1 MEPSEEVTGPLVINE
16 FKFLRELCKGV
27 SPIDR
32 RIRFIGIVNHDGKLL
47 TGLKEEGAAIPMS
60 DARSRGT
67 HESFFV
73 LSSLI
78 EGIKDINSCSADN
91 RTLQISITEFNST
104 MLIVI
109 PLNCQQIPVHLF
121 RITELKRRVPI
132 HNTRWYRPM
141 IFTM

>member
-1 MEPSEEVTGPLVINE
+1 MVINE
-16 FKFLRELCKGV
+16 FKFLRELCKSI

-32 RIRFIGIVNHDGKLL
+32 RIRFVGIVNHDGKLL
-47 TGLKEEGAAIPMS
+47 TGLKEATIPMS

-78 EGIKDINSCSADN
+78 EGIKDINSCSTDN
-91 RTLQISITEFNST
+91 KTLQISITEFNST

-109 PLNCQQIPVHLF
+109 PLNCQSDRYLF
-121 RITELKRRVPI
+121 IYLESRSLNEEFLSIILDGIDP
-132 HNTRWYRPM
+132 
-141 IFTM
+141 

>member
-1 MEPSEEVTGPLVINE
+1 MVKNE
-16 FKFLRELCKGV
+16 FKFLRELCRSI

-32 RIRFIGIVNHDGKLL
+32 RIRFVGIVNHDGKLL
-47 TGLKEEGAAIPMS
+47 TGLKEATIPMS
-60 DARSRGT
+60 DTRSRGT

-78 EGIKDINSCSADN
+78 EGIKDINSCSAEN

-109 PLNCQQIPVHLF
+109 PLNCQSDRYLCIYLESRSFNEEFLSIILDGIDP
-121 RITELKRRVPI
+121 
-132 HNTRWYRPM
+132 
-141 IFTM
+141 

>member
-1 MEPSEEVTGPLVINE
+1 MKTPLKNEKKMVINE
-16 FKFLRELCKGV
+16 FKFLHELCKSI

-32 RIRFIGIVNHDGKLL
+32 RIRFVGIVNHDGKLL
-47 TGLKEEGAAIPMS
+47 TGLKEATIPMS

-78 EGIKDINSCSADN
+78 EGIKDINSCSAEN

-109 PLNCQQIPVHLF
+109 PLNCQSDRYLCIYLESRSFNEEFLSIILDGIDP
-121 RITELKRRVPI
+121 
-132 HNTRWYRPM
+132 
-141 IFTM
+141 